1 MAESREVI
9 EEGQEVTGE
18 DTVEEG
24 LEIWRH
30 LDLRDHGDCV
40 NGRRT
45 KQRGQKECLV
55 VCE

>member
-9 EEGQEVTGE
+9 EEGQEAHRE

-30 LDLRDHGDCV
+30 LDVRDHRDCV

>member
-24 LEIWRH
+24 LEIRRH

-40 NGRRT
+40 NGRQT

-55 VCE
+55 VRE

>member
-18 DTVEEG
+18 DTMEEG
-24 LEIWRH
+24 LEIRRH
-30 LDLRDHGDCV
+30 LDPRDHGDCV

-55 VCE
+55 VCG